1 MLSARVWLSVFIVG
15 DFWKDPPLDWRP
27 IFYVNGILLS
37 ILSLSMVLPL
47 LADFYF
53 GYDDW
58 KVFFLCIIITAFFGG
73 ALILSN
79 TGHHFHVTTRQAF
92 LLTNST
98 WLVLPTFGALP
109 FWFSSLDMSATDSF
123 FESMSGITTTGST
136 VITGLDYAP
145 AGILL
150 WRAILQ
156 WLGGIGIIIMAMS
169 VLPFLKV
176 GGMQI
181 FRTELSEDE
190 KALPR
195 TAKLASS
202 IAVIYVALTGFC
214 AICYMMVGFEI
225 FDAVAHAMT
234 TIATGGFSTF
244 DASFSQYDTPGP
256 EIVAIVFMVLGG
268 TPFVLYLKAIH
279 GNLRP
284 LFRDSQVHWFLSI
297 LAIAIFVT
305 TSYLYSQQD
314 VALGESLRRASFNVV
329 SIMTGTGYS
338 SGDFNAWGG
347 FAVSM
352 FFFLMVVGGCAG
364 STSCGIKV
372 FRFQVL
378 YAVTKVQIG
387 KLLHPNGVFIPHYNG
402 KPMPKDV
409 PSSVMGFFF
418 VYALGFSLLAI
429 ALSYVGLDFITA
441 MSGAATSISNVGPGL
456 GPIIGPAGTFEPLP
470 DSAKW
475 ILSAGMFLGRL
486 ELFAILVMLSPHFWK
501 S

>member
-1 MLSARVWLSVFIVG
+1 MDL
-15 DFWKDPPLDWRP
+15 RP
-27 IFYVNGILLS
+27 ILYINGFFLC
-37 ILSLSMVLPL
+37 ILSFSMVFPM
-47 LADFYF
+47 LADVYF

-58 KVFFLCIIITAFFGG
+58 MVFFICIIITAFFGG

-79 TGHHFHVTTRQAF
+79 MGHEFDMTTRQAF
-92 LLTNST
+92 VMINST
-98 WLVLPTFGALP
+98 WIVLPTFGALP
-109 FWFSSLDMSATDSF
+109 FWFSSLDMSITDSF

-136 VITGLDYAP
+136 VITGLNYAP

-181 FRTELSEDE
+181 FKTELSEDE

-195 TAKLASS
+195 TAQLASS
-202 IAVIYVALTGFC
+202 IAIIYIFLTALC
-214 AICYMMVGFEI
+214 AVLYMMVGMQI
-225 FDAVAHAMT
+225 FDAISHAMT
-234 TIATGGFSTF
+234 TISTGGFSTF
-244 DASFSQYDTPGP
+244 DESFSHYHTLGP
-256 EIVAIVFMVLGG
+256 EVVCTLFMMIGG
-268 TPFVLYLKAIH
+268 MPFVLYLKAIR
-279 GNLRP
+279 GNLGP
-284 LFRDSQVHWFLSI
+284 LFSDSQVKWFLSI
-297 LAIAIFVT
+297 IAIVTFVT
-305 TSYLYSQQD
+305 TSYLYGQEHMG
-314 VALGESLRRASFNVV
+314 LGEAFRRSIFNIV
-329 SIMTGTGYS
+329 SIMTGTGYG

-347 FAVSM
+347 FAVSI

-378 YAVTKVQIG
+378 YSVTKVQIN

-402 KPMPKDV
+402 KPMPSDV

-418 VYALGFSLLAI
+418 IYALGFSLLAV

-441 MSGAATSISNVGPGL
+441 MSGAASAISNVGPGL
-456 GPIIGPAGTFEPLP
+456 GDIIGPTGTFKPLP

-475 ILSAGMFLGRL
+475 ILSLGMVMGRL
-486 ELFAILVMLSPHFWK
+486 ELFTILVMLSPNFWK
-501 S
+501 H

>member
-1 MLSARVWLSVFIVG
+1 M
-15 DFWKDPPLDWRP
+15 DFRP
-27 IFYVNGILLS
+27 ILYINGILLS
-37 ILSLSMVLPL
+37 VLSLSMILPMM
-47 LADFYF
+47 ADFYF

-58 KVFFLCIIITAFFGG
+58 KVFFICIIITAFFGG

-79 TGHHFHVTTRQAF
+79 TGHQFNITTRQAF
-92 LLTNST
+92 LLTNTT
-98 WLVLPTFGALP
+98 WLILPTFGALP
-109 FWFSSLDMSATDSF
+109 FWFSSLDMSVTDSF
-123 FESMSGITTTGST
+123 FEAMSGITTTGST

-181 FRTELSEDE
+181 FRTELSESE

-195 TAKLASS
+195 TAQLASS
-202 IAVIYVALTGFC
+202 IAIIYVGLTIICAFCYMLTGLE
-214 AICYMMVGFEI
+214 V
-225 FDAVAHAMT
+225 FDAVVHAMT

-244 DASFSQYDTPGP
+244 DASFTHFETASTS
-256 EIVAIVFMVLGG
+256 IVAITFMIMSGI
-268 TPFVLYLKAIH
+268 PFVLYLKAVR

-284 LFRDSQVHWFLSI
+284 LFKDSQVRWFLSI
-297 LAIAIFVT
+297 IAIATIVT
-305 TSYLYSQQD
+305 ISYLTAQQD
-314 VALGESLRRASFNVV
+314 VPFSKALLLSLFNVV
-329 SIMTGTGYS
+329 SIMTGTGYGN
-338 SGDFNAWGG
+338 GDFNAWGG
-347 FAVSM
+347 FAVSI

-364 STSCGIKV
+364 STSCGIKI

-378 YAVTKVQIG
+378 YAVTKIQIS

-418 VYALGFSLLAI
+418 VYALGFSFLAI
-429 ALSYVGLDFITA
+429 ALSYTGLDFITS
-441 MSGAATSISNVGPGL
+441 MSGAVTSISNVGPGL
-456 GPIIGPAGTFEPLP
+456 GPIIGPSGNFQSLP

-475 ILSAGMFLGRL
+475 LLSLGMLLGRL
-486 ELFAILVMLSPHFWK
+486 ELFAILVMFSPQFWK
-501 S
+501 A

>member
-1 MLSARVWLSVFIVG
+1 MDL
-15 DFWKDPPLDWRP
+15 RP
-27 IFYVNGILLS
+27 ILYVNGLFLS
-37 ILSLSMVLPL
+37 ILSLGMVLPM

-58 KVFFLCIIITAFFGG
+58 KVFFVCIIITAFFGG
-73 ALILSN
+73 ALILS
-79 TGHHFHVTTRQAF
+79 TMGHQFHVSTKQAF
-92 LLTNST
+92 LLTNSV

-109 FWFSSLDMSATDSF
+109 FWFSSLEMSITDSF
-123 FESMSGITTTGST
+123 FEAMSGITTTGST
-136 VITGLDYAP
+136 VIVGLDYAP

-195 TAKLASS
+195 TAQLANS
-202 IAVIYVALTGFC
+202 IAIIYVGLT
-214 AICYMMVGFEI
+214 AICALLYMAVGLEMFEAI
-225 FDAVAHAMT
+225 AHAMT
-234 TIATGGFSTF
+234 TISTGGFSTF
-244 DASFSQYDTPGP
+244 DTSFSHYHEVGP
-256 EIVAIVFMVLGG
+256 ETVAIIFMILGG
-268 TPFVLYLKAIH
+268 TPFVLYLKAVR

-284 LFRDSQVHWFLSI
+284 LFTDSQVHWFLAI
-297 LAIAIFVT
+297 LGIATIVT
-305 TSYLYSQQD
+305 SSYLCFQQD
-314 VALGESLRRASFNVV
+314 MSIGEAFRRSSFNVV
-329 SIMTGTGYS
+329 SVMTGTGYGN
-338 SGDFNAWGG
+338 GDYNAWGG

-364 STSCGIKV
+364 STSCGIKI

-378 YAVTKVQIG
+378 HAVTKVQIN

-418 VYALGFSLLAI
+418 VYALGFSFLAI

-456 GPIIGPAGTFEPLP
+456 GDIIGPTGTFKPLP

-475 ILSAGMFLGRL
+475 ILSAGMLLGRL
-486 ELFAILVMLSPHFWK
+486 ELFALLVMMSPHFWK
-501 S
+501 N

>member
-1 MLSARVWLSVFIVG
+1 MVF
-15 DFWKDPPLDWRP
+15 P
-27 IFYVNGILLS
+27 
-37 ILSLSMVLPL
+37 M
-47 LADFYF
+47 LADIYF

-58 KVFFLCIIITAFFGG
+58 KVFFVCIIITAFFGG

-79 TGHHFHVTTRQAF
+79 IGLKFKITTRQAF
-92 LLTNST
+92 MLTNST
-98 WLVLPTFGALP
+98 WIILPTFGALP
-109 FWFSSLDMSATDSF
+109 FWLSSLDMSITDSF
-123 FESMSGITTTGST
+123 FEAMSGITTTGST
-136 VITGLDYAP
+136 VITGLDKVP

-181 FRTELSEDE
+181 FKTELSEGE
-190 KALPR
+190 KVLPR
-195 TAKLASS
+195 TAQLASS
-202 IAVIYVALTGFC
+202 ISIIYIALTALC
-214 AICYMMVGFEI
+214 AACYIMVGFEV

-244 DASFSQYDTPGP
+244 DTSFGHYANPAP
-256 EIVAIVFMVLGG
+256 EMIAIIFMILGG
-268 TPFVLYLKAIH
+268 IPFVLYLKTIH

-284 LFRDSQVHWFLSI
+284 LFKDSQVRWFISILSI
-297 LAIAIFVT
+297 AIIVT
-305 TSYLYSQQD
+305 SSYLYTQQD
-314 VALGESLRRASFNVV
+314 MALSESLRRASFNVV
-329 SIMTGTGYS
+329 SIMTGTGFS
-338 SGDFNAWGG
+338 NGDFNAWGG

-364 STSCGIKV
+364 STSCGIKI

-378 YAVTKVQIG
+378 YTVTKIQIA

-402 KPMPKDV
+402 KPMPRDV
-409 PSSVMGFFF
+409 SSSVMGFFF
-418 VYALGFSLLAI
+418 VYALGFSLLTV

-456 GPIIGPAGTFEPLP
+456 GPIIGPSGSFQPLP

-475 ILSAGMFLGRL
+475 ILSAGMLLGRL
-486 ELFAILVMLSPHFWK
+486 ELFTILVMLSPHFWK
-501 S
+501 N

>member
-1 MLSARVWLSVFIVG
+1 M
-15 DFWKDPPLDWRP
+15 DFRP
-27 IFYVNGILLS
+27 ILYVNGILLS
-37 ILSLSMVLPL
+37 VLSLSMVFPM
-47 LADFYF
+47 LADLYF

-58 KVFFLCIIITAFFGG
+58 KVFMSCIIITGFFGG

-79 TGHHFHVTTRQAF
+79 MGHRYDNVTTRQAF
-92 LLTNST
+92 LLTNSA
-98 WLVLPTFGALP
+98 WFFLPTFGALP
-109 FWFSSLDMSATDSF
+109 FWLSSLDMSFTDSF
-123 FESMSGITTTGST
+123 FEAMSGITTTGST
-136 VITGLDYAP
+136 VIVGLDYTP

-181 FRTELSEDE
+181 FIAEMSEDE

-195 TAKLASS
+195 AAQLASF
-202 IAVIYVALTGFC
+202 IMVIYVILTGIC
-214 AICYMMVGFEI
+214 ALFYMLVGMEI

-244 DASFSQYDTPGP
+244 DASFSHYTNPSA
-256 EIVAIVFMVLGG
+256 EIVATIFMIMGG
-268 TPFVLYLKAIH
+268 IPFVLYLKAVRGDIK
-279 GNLRP
+279 P
-284 LFRDSQVHWFLSI
+284 LFKDSQVRWFISI
-297 LAIAIFVT
+297 LAITITAMTI
-305 TSYLYSQQD
+305 YLYHTQGMS
-314 VALGESLRRASFNVV
+314 VLEGFRRSSFNIV
-329 SIMTGTGYS
+329 SVMTGTGYG

-347 FAVSM
+347 FAVSL
-352 FFFLMVVGGCAG
+352 FFFLMVVGACAG
-364 STSCGIKV
+364 STSCGIKL

-378 YAVTKVQIG
+378 YSVTKIQIN

-409 PSSVMGFFF
+409 PGSVMGFFF
-418 VYALGFSLLAI
+418 IYALGFSFLAI
-429 ALSYVGLDFITA
+429 ALSFVGLDFITA

-456 GPIIGPAGTFEPLP
+456 GPIIGPTGNFQPLP

-475 ILSAGMFLGRL
+475 ILCAGMLLGRL
-486 ELFAILVMLSPHFWK
+486 ELFTILVMLSPHFWK
-501 S
+501 N

>member
-1 MLSARVWLSVFIVG
+1 M
-15 DFWKDPPLDWRP
+15 DFRP
-27 IFYVNGILLS
+27 ILYVNGLFLS
-37 ILSLSMVLPL
+37 ILSLGMVLPM

-58 KVFFLCIIITAFFGG
+58 KVFFVCIIITAFFGG
-73 ALILSN
+73 TLILS
-79 TGHHFHVTTRQAF
+79 TMGHQFNVSTKQAF
-92 LLTNST
+92 LLTNSV
-98 WLVLPTFGALP
+98 WLILPTFGALP
-109 FWFSSLDMSATDSF
+109 FWFSSLEMSITDSF

-136 VITGLDYAP
+136 VIEGLDYAP

-195 TAKLASS
+195 TAQLANS
-202 IAVIYVALTGFC
+202 IAIIYIGLTVVC
-214 AICYMMVGFEI
+214 TLCYISVGMEV
-225 FDAVAHAMT
+225 FDAIAHAMT
-234 TIATGGFSTF
+234 TISTGGFSTY
-244 DASFSQYDTPGP
+244 DTSFSHYHEIGP
-256 EIVAIVFMVLGG
+256 ETVAVIFMILGG
-268 TPFVLYLKAIH
+268 TPFVLYLKAVR

-284 LFRDSQVHWFLSI
+284 LCVDSQVRWFLSI
-297 LAIAIFVT
+297 LAIATIVT
-305 TSYLYSQQD
+305 TSYLFFQQD
-314 VALGESLRRASFNVV
+314 MSFGESFRRSIFNVV
-329 SIMTGTGYS
+329 SVMTGTGYGN
-338 SGDFNAWGG
+338 GDYNAWGG

-364 STSCGIKV
+364 STSCGIKI

-378 YAVTKVQIG
+378 YAVTKIQIN

-418 VYALGFSLLAI
+418 VYALGFSFLAI

-456 GPIIGPAGTFEPLP
+456 GEIIGPAGNFKSLP

-475 ILSAGMFLGRL
+475 ILSIGMLVGRL
-486 ELFAILVMLSPHFWK
+486 ELFAVLVMLSPHFWK
-501 S
+501 N

>member
-1 MLSARVWLSVFIVG
+1 
-15 DFWKDPPLDWRP
+15 
-27 IFYVNGILLS
+27 
-37 ILSLSMVLPL
+37 MVMPM
-47 LADFYF
+47 LADIYF

-58 KVFFLCIIITAFFGG
+58 KVFFVCIIVTAFFGG

-79 TGHHFHVTTRQAF
+79 IGLQFKITTRQAF

-98 WLVLPTFGALP
+98 WLILPTFGALP
-109 FWFSSLDMSATDSF
+109 FWFSSLNMSVTDSF
-123 FESMSGITTTGST
+123 FEAMSGITTTGST
-136 VITGLDYAP
+136 VITGLDKAP

-169 VLPFLKV
+169 ILPFLKV

-181 FRTELSEDE
+181 FKTELSENE

-195 TAKLASS
+195 TAQLASS
-202 IAVIYVALTGFC
+202 IAVIYVSLT
-214 AICYMMVGFEI
+214 AICAFCYCLAGLEI
-225 FDAVAHAMT
+225 FDAVTHAMT
-234 TIATGGFSTF
+234 TISTGGFSTF
-244 DASFSQYDTPGP
+244 DASFEHFDNIGP
-256 EIVAIVFMVLGG
+256 SIVAIIFMVMGG

-279 GNLRP
+279 GNLQP
-284 LFRDSQVHWFLSI
+284 LFKDSQVRWFLSI
-297 LAIAIFVT
+297 IAIATIVT
-305 TSYLYSQQD
+305 ISYLTIQQNMPFF
-314 VALGESLRRASFNVV
+314 ESFILSSFNVI
-329 SIMTGTGYS
+329 SIMTGTGYVR
-338 SGDFNAWGG
+338 GDFNAWGG
-347 FAVSM
+347 FAVSL
-352 FFFLMVVGGCAG
+352 FFFLMVIGGCAG
-364 STSCGIKV
+364 STSCGIKI

-378 YAVTKVQIG
+378 YTVTKIQIE

-402 KPMPKDV
+402 RPMPSDV

-418 VYALGFSLLAI
+418 VYALGFSILAV

-456 GPIIGPAGTFEPLP
+456 GDVIGPAGNFQSLP

-475 ILSAGMFLGRL
+475 ILSAGMLLGRL

-501 S
+501 Y